1 MFETLLSLAAHL
13 DVLMWSGLGFMLLGV
28 VTGFTDSALVEL
40 ATTINSVTHR
50 DIDPN
55 AVFDQVLKH
64 NPVLYRFWK
73 KGPQKDGGSVLSWPI
88 LKAEKTNGGW
98 YVGANN
104 LLHGVEDTGDSAYV
118 EWRHCVEDVTVPKT
132 DLLRASG
139 VNAKVELFT
148 FKLDEAILNVR
159 ARISKALY
167 ARPTDNSGNE
177 ITLSLDNLQM
187 AIDDGTNTP
196 TYANQAHSQA
206 FWKPG
211 LTGAGAVN
219 IAGAIASV
227 STLETTYSECT
238 DGDEQP
244 TLLILTANGFT
255 WLWGQLQSLQR
266 YTEDPEMT
274 KAGFEAFKFNRAVC
288 VVDRNT
294 PAQMGFLV
302 NERWLDLVSHEDEN
316 FVIDPV
322 IPGTADQRVLNTK
335 VAWSGN
341 LRVKTP
347 RYQGRLYGVTN
358 W

>member
-1 MFETLLSLAAHL
+1 MFETLTALATQPDL
-13 DVLMWSGLGFMLLGV
+13 LMWLMLLGV
-28 VTGFTDSALVEL
+28 VTGFTDSTLVEL
-40 ATTINSVTHR
+40 ASTINATVHR
-50 DIDPN
+50 DIEPN

-73 KGPQKDGGSVLSWPI
+73 KGPQKKGGTVLSWPI
-88 LKAEKTNGGW
+88 LKSAKVNGGP
-98 YVGANN
+98 YAGAMS
-104 LLHGVEDTGDSAYV
+104 LKHGVEDTTDSAYV
-118 EWRHCVEDVTVPKT
+118 QWRHYAEDVTVPKT

-139 VNAKVELFT
+139 INAKVELFT
-148 FKLDEAILNVR
+148 FKLDEAILNMR
-159 ARISKALY
+159 ARVSQACY
-167 ARPTDNSGNE
+167 ARSLDNSGNANA
-177 ITLSLDNLQM
+177 LDLDNFDE
-187 AIDDGTNTP
+187 AIDDGTNTA
-196 TYANQAHSQA
+196 TYAAQAHSQT

-211 LTGAGAVN
+211 LTGLGAVN

-227 STLETTYSECT
+227 TTLETTYSECT

-244 TLLILTANGFT
+244 TLIILTANGFT

-274 KAGFEAFKFNRAVC
+274 KAGFEAFKFNRATC
-288 VVDRNT
+288 VVDRNCT
-294 PAQMGFLV
+294 AQKGFLI
-302 NERWLDLVSHEDEN
+302 NERWVDFVSHEDEN

-335 VAWSGN
+335 VAWSGQ

-347 RYQGRLYGVTN
+347 RYCGKLYGVTN